1 MHGGGWGPCIQFFL
15 EDPDGSK
22 PRGVALLC
30 SRRAWNVPVHSTSG
44 LCDPCFYS
52 TWAKPGNLQ
61 SSVYSA
67 GVGSSLVLLLP
78 CHSDSII
85 QVGTF
90 LGSPTQKLHPILWPT
105 GCLPRMSSQGL
116 DLNPVDF
123 LAIYT
128 QFWILPQK
136 FFLGSLNLWWA
147 CIPQNA
153 QEACATCGDTN
164 IRAPERRSY
173 N

>member
-1 MHGGGWGPCIQFFL
+1 MVEGEDLVSNSSWKTLMAQSLEELHCYAAEGPGMFQYIPPVASVTPASIQL
-15 EDPDGSK
+15 GQ
-22 PRGVALLC
+22 R
-30 SRRAWNVPVHSTSG
+30 
-44 LCDPCFYS
+44 
-52 TWAKPGNLQ
+52 PGNLQ

-116 DLNPVDF
+116 DLNPVNF

-136 FFLGSLNLWWA
+136 FFLGSLNLWWV
-147 CIPQNA
+147 CIPQNS